1 MTTPW
6 LVTFCTRHIRLVV
19 WRLMWAMLLSLL
31 ATTCLVMH
39 AYNGLTVAT
48 ATCSLALTTRG
59 SARHTLSRSTG
70 GKSWRMHSIRMQSYR
85 NRLIIHLYTC
95 YVCVTETG
103 WWLLYTWQ
111 PISCPVHA
119 RLRHTHILPLKIKV
133 RIASNISGYWRKTR
147 HSKVRIETS

>member
-59 SARHTLSRSTG
+59 SAPHTLSRSTG
-70 GKSWRMHSIRMQSYR
+70 GKSWRMHSIRVKSYR
-85 NRLIIHLYTC
+85 NRLIIYLYSC
-95 YVCVTETG
+95 YVCVTEMG
-103 WWLLYTWQ
+103 WWLRDSQ
-111 PISCPVHA
+111 FHA
-119 RLRHTHILPLKIKV
+119 RCTLVYAIRTSYLSRSKSGLLQILV
-133 RIASNISGYWRKTR
+133 
-147 HSKVRIETS
+147 VIEGKQDTAKSE

>member
-1 MTTPW
+1 MTTPR

-70 GKSWRMHSIRMQSYR
+70 GKSRRMHSIRSILSKPAHYTFIHMLRMCHR
-85 NRLIIHLYTC
+85 NGVVI
-95 YVCVTETG
+95 
-103 WWLLYTWQ
+103 TWQ

-119 RLRHTHILPLKIKV
+119 PLRHSGHTYILPLEIKV